1 MKTRV
6 AEALARYG
14 MLDGC
19 RNVTVG
25 LSGGADSCALL
36 GVLCELREETEMNVS
51 ACHIN
56 HSLRG
61 AESDRDEAFAVS
73 LCERFGVPVEVYRV
87 DVRGSVVKHESIEEA
102 ARRAEDRGP
111 ARHRDLALH
120 GAEDAVT
127 GRRQATGASSGAAA
141 GPAALRARAGTSRQ
155 DGPAGRGGE
164 ARAAAGR
171 RQGASAA

>member
-102 ARRAEDRGP
+102 ARRAEGAVQRP
-111 ARHRDLALH
+111 AQQRAD
-120 GAEDAVT
+120 
-127 GRRQATGASSGAAA
+127 
-141 GPAALRARAGTSRQ
+141 GPAARAVAIGFGHEVGEGA
-155 DGPAGRGGE
+155 DGHALQHDALGE
-164 ARAAAGR
+164 ENVDR
-171 RQGASAA
+171 REQADDQQGVGDHLEG